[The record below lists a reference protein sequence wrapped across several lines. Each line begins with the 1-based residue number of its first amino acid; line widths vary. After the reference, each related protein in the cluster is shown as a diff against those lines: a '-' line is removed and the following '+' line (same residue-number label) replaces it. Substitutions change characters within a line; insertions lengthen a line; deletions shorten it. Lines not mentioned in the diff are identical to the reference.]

1 MKISLPFIFTLL
13 CYSSFLSAQIKVPNN
28 QRIVPIITVSEEA
41 KVEIEPKSVIL
52 SIDLNIDSQKK
63 DAVPLKELESQLYQ
77 ALKDNHFSRK
87 NLELS
92 NVSKS
97 IQKKKRKSVGFYS
110 KQSYKMKISD
120 FNNFQG
126 LLSDLN
132 KIPYL
137 NFNLDK
143 FDYGDISMVK
153 DSISAVAASNA
164 KRKSIYVSKALDYK
178 TYRILDINVDNREY
192 INESV
197 LLVDEEYFSDD
208 MIAPAP
214 PVPGT
219 NSSVS
224 LQKMTIY
231 SNVTLKIEVKPAK

>member
-13 CYSSFLSAQIKVPNN
+13 CYSSFLSAQIKVTND
-28 QRIVPIITVSEEA
+28 QRIVPIITVSEKA

-52 SIDLNIDSQKK
+52 SINLNIDSQKK

-110 KQSYKMKISD
+110 EHSYKMKISD

-126 LLSDLN
+126 LLTDLN

-137 NFNLDK
+137 DFSLDK
-143 FDYGDISMVK
+143 FDYGDISMIK

-178 TYRILDINVDNREY
+178 TYRILDINVDNGEY
-192 INESV
+192 INASA
-197 LLVDEEYFSDD
+197 LLIEQNYRFNDI
-208 MIAPAP
+208 IAPAP

-219 NSSVS
+219 NNSVCF
-224 LQKMTIY
+224 QKMTIY